1 MTVTLPLNET
11 GTVVLDGS
19 GNGTLAMRPDG
30 SREYWLPELVS
41 EAAPNPAGGIPASEA
56 RFDLY
61 IGHKV
66 AQQYFVDGTYT
77 GSSGNSTDK
86 VNGYTVGRHADAQII
101 GVWTGGDP
109 GAVATMRVQGTK
121 ELR

>member
-1 MTVTLPLNET
+1 MPITLPLNEADSI
-11 GTVVLDGS
+11 VLDGS

-30 SREYWLPELVS
+30 SREYWLPTMVS
-41 EAAPNPAGGIPASEA
+41 EAAPNPAGGIPAHEA

-61 IGHKV
+61 IGYKV
-66 AQQYFVDGTYT
+66 GSQYFVDGTYT

-86 VNGYTVGRHADAQII
+86 VAGYTIGRHADPQII